1 MTGQY
6 DTLDNTTIT
15 FSWVPP
21 QGSGVET
28 VVDRYSFFIT
38 PMPLSHSYFTAVYG
52 EAINVTLEYN
62 TEYNTSVLAVNC
74 AGESSLIHLLNV
86 EFSKLGYLATS
97 LIYTIFLFQLTVG
110 FLSHHLMVLWGIILA
125 PRRVIM

>member
-28 VVDRYSFFIT
+28 VVDKYRFSIS
-38 PMPLSHSYFTAVYG
+38 PVPLSHSNFTVVYG

-62 TEYNTSVLAVNC
+62 INYNTSVLAINC
-74 AGESSLIHLLNV
+74 AGESSPVPLLDV
-86 EFSKLGYLATS
+86 EFSKL
-97 LIYTIFLFQLTVG
+97 
-110 FLSHHLMVLWGIILA
+110 
-125 PRRVIM
+125 

>member
-6 DTLDNTTIT
+6 DTLYDTTIT

-28 VVDRYSFFIT
+28 VVDSYFFSLT
-38 PMPLSHSYFTAVYG
+38 PTPLSHPSLVVVYE

-62 TEYNTSVLAVNC
+62 RIYNAKLVAVNC
-74 AGESSLIHLLNV
+74 AGGSSEIILRNV
-86 EFSKLGYLATS
+86 EFGKRCFYHRRGLTLGSQLKFCPLKL
-97 LIYTIFLFQLTVG
+97 
-110 FLSHHLMVLWGIILA
+110 
-125 PRRVIM
+125 